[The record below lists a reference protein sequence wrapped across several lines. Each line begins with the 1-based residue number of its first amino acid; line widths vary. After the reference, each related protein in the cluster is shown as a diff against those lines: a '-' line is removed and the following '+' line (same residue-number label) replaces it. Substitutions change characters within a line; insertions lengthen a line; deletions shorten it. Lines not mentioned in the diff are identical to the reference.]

1 MPEPII
7 FIESQNLGT
16 VEASTDGTYPVTI
29 LTPGLGAT
37 AYYSE
42 SVVKEYA
49 PKAFPKHTHVY
60 LSHQRGEGGEPDP
73 GRLLGSLVEDT
84 TIRESDGAAV
94 NRFKPIR
101 QYAEFV
107 EDVHKI
113 VGLSIAARGASH
125 IGMVE
130 GKQVRIADSID
141 YHIANTVDM
150 VSYPGRP
157 GSGFVESAFA
167 QTKDVHPEPSAA
179 GEMKEGN
186 EMAITEEQF
195 KELSDSV
202 TKLAT
207 LVESALP
214 KAPAPEDEAKKLDV
228 KSAVEA
234 TRIVESAEVSDDL
247 KTKLIEGIEAG
258 NYDVQAEIDA
268 HVKLRESIKADVE
281 KEFKE
286 SGHVIGAAGASGAGG
301 AAPVTVKGWGN

>member
-1 MPEPII
+1 MPDEIL
-7 FIESQNLGT
+7 FIESQTLGS
-16 VEASTDGTYPVTI
+16 VETASDGTYPVTI

-42 SVVKEYA
+42 SVIAQHA

-101 QYAEFV
+101 QYADFV
-107 EDVHKI
+107 EDVHRI

-125 IGMVE
+125 MGMIE
-130 GKQVRIADSID
+130 GRQVRIADSID

-167 QTKDVHPEPSAA
+167 QTKDVHPDPSAD
-179 GEMKEGN
+179 GVMKEGN
-186 EMAITEEQF
+186 EMAITDEQF
-195 KELSDSV
+195 LELSTAV

-207 LVESALP
+207 LVESGAA
-214 KAPAPEDEAKKLDV
+214 KAPTAEEEAVKLDV
-228 KSAVEA
+228 KSAVAA

-258 NYDVQAEIDA
+258 NYDVQPEIDA
-268 HVKLRESIKADVE
+268 HKALRESIKTELTAQ
-281 KEFKE
+281 FKE
-286 SGHVIGAAGASGAGG
+286 SGFATVGAAGAAGG
-301 AAPVTVKGWGN
+301 ADKPIVNGWAH

>member
-1 MPEPII
+1 MPDEIL
-7 FIESQNLGT
+7 FIESQNLGS
-16 VEASTDGTYPVTI
+16 VEAASDGTYPVTI

-42 SVVKEYA
+42 TVIASDA

-73 GRLLGSLVEDT
+73 GRLLGSLTEDT

-101 QYAEFV
+101 KYAEFV

-113 VGLSIAARGASH
+113 VGLSIAARGSSH

-179 GEMKEGN
+179 GEMKEGI

-195 KELSDSV
+195 NELTESV
-202 TKLAT
+202 TKLTT

-214 KAPAPEDEAKKLDV
+214 KAPAAEDEAAKLDV
-228 KSAVEA
+228 KSAVAA

-258 NYDVQAEIDA
+258 NYEVEAAIAEHTA
-268 HVKLRESIKADVE
+268 LRESIKTEVE
-281 KEFKE
+281 ASFRE
-286 SGHVIGAAGASGAGG
+286 SGHIIGAAGATG
-301 AAPVTVKGWGN
+301 AAAPATVKGWGN

>member
-1 MPEPII
+1 MPDEILY
-7 FIESQNLGT
+7 IESQNLGS
-16 VEASTDGTYPVTI
+16 VEAASDGTYPVTI

-42 SVVKEYA
+42 SVIAKDA

-101 QYAEFV
+101 KYAEFV

-113 VGLSIAARGASH
+113 VGLSIAARGSSH

-167 QTKDVHPEPSAA
+167 QSKDVHPEPSAA
-179 GEMKEGN
+179 GEMKEGI

-195 KELSDSV
+195 AELTESV
-202 TKLAT
+202 TKLTT

-214 KAPAPEDEAKKLDV
+214 KVPAPEDEAKKLDV
-228 KSAVEA
+228 ASAVKA
-234 TRIVESAEVSDDL
+234 TRIVESAEVSEDL

-258 NYDVQAEIDA
+258 NYEVEAAIAEHTA
-268 HVKLRESIKADVE
+268 LRESITNELTQK
-281 KEFKE
+281 FQE
-286 SGHVIGAAGASGAGG
+286 SGHVIGAQGNNG
-301 AAPVTVKGWGN
+301 AAAPATVKGWGN